1 MKKIKILAVTGIRS
15 EFDILYPII
24 DKLRK
29 DNKFEVKLV
38 LSGAHLSD
46 WHGNFINQIKED
58 GFEIADCI
66 DTLLMTNRNT
76 QRIKGIGLLTTGLSQ
91 TVERERPDILFVI
104 GDREESIA
112 TALVG
117 NYMNILTAHFGGGD
131 TVYGNADDPIR
142 FAVSKLSH
150 IHLTSA
156 EEYAKN
162 LISIGEEHFR
172 VFNVGNPSYENINNE
187 STMSLEKIGEQLNF
201 DISDGKYIVLLKHP
215 LSSEKEDAFYQ
226 MKVTLEAIEKFN
238 GKTGYKVI
246 GIYPNTDPG
255 SYDIINAIKK
265 YENNSYIKFFKN
277 LPRNLFINV
286 MRNTKA
292 LAGNSS
298 MGILEAPF
306 YKLPVINIGNRQK
319 GRLNAGNVKFVE
331 YDVDKIA
338 GLLFEACLDPIY
350 RKSIGAL
357 KNPFGDGN
365 SSQKIVDIL
374 SNIDYSDQKWFIK
387 RKLC

>member
-1 MKKIKILAVTGIRS
+1 MKKIKVLAVTGIRS

-24 DKLRK
+24 DKLRE
-29 DNKFEVKLV
+29 DNRFEVKLV

-46 WHGNFINQIKED
+46 WHGNLINQIKKD
-58 GFEIADCI
+58 GFQIADCV

-76 QRIKGIGLLTTGLSQ
+76 QRIKGIGLLTYGLSQ
-91 TVERERPDILFVI
+91 TVERENPDLLFVI

-117 NYMNILTAHFGGGD
+117 NYMSILTAHFGGGD
-131 TVYGNADDPIR
+131 TVFGNADDPIR

-150 IHLTSA
+150 IHLTMA
-156 EEYAKN
+156 EDYAKN
-162 LISIGEEHFR
+162 LIRVGEEHFR
-172 VFNVGNPSYENINNE
+172 VFNVGNPSYENINKE
-187 STMSLEKIGEQLNF
+187 KTMSLEEISEKLNF

-215 LSSEKEDAFYQ
+215 LSSEMEEAFSQ
-226 MKVTLEAIEKFN
+226 MQVTLDAMEKFN
-238 GKTGYKVI
+238 VQTGYKVI

-265 YENNSYIKFFKN
+265 YDNSSYIKFFKN

-286 MRNTKA
+286 MRNSKA

-319 GRLNAGNVKFVE
+319 GRLNAGNVKFVG
-331 YDVDKIA
+331 YNIDKITE
-338 GLLFEACLDPIY
+338 LLIEACLDPIY
-350 RKSIGAL
+350 RKSIKAL

-374 SNIDYSDQKWFIK
+374 SKIDYSDKKWFIK
-387 RKLC
+387 QKLC

>member
-1 MKKIKILAVTGIRS
+1 L
-15 EFDILYPII
+15 
-24 DKLRK
+24 
-29 DNKFEVKLV
+29 
-38 LSGAHLSD
+38 
-46 WHGNFINQIKED
+46 INQIKKD
-58 GFEIADCI
+58 GFQIADCI

-76 QRIKGIGLLTTGLSQ
+76 QRIKGIGLLTYGLSQ
-91 TVERERPDILFVI
+91 TVERENPDLLFVI

-131 TVYGNADDPIR
+131 TVFGNADDPIR
-142 FAVSKLSH
+142 FAVSKLAH
-150 IHLTSA
+150 IHLTIA

-162 LISIGEEHFR
+162 LIRVGEEHFR
-172 VFNVGNPSYENINNE
+172 VFNVGNPSYENINKE
-187 STMSLEKIGEQLNF
+187 KTLSLEEISEKLNF

-215 LSSEKEDAFYQ
+215 LSSEMEDAFSQ

-238 GKTGYKVI
+238 TQTGYKVI

-265 YENNSYIKFFKN
+265 YDNSSYIKFFKN

-286 MRNTKA
+286 MRNSKA

-319 GRLNAGNVKFVE
+319 GRLNAGNVKFVGYE
-331 YDVDKIA
+331 IDKIA
-338 GLLFEACLDPIY
+338 ELLFEACSDPIY
-350 RKSIGAL
+350 IKSIKAL

-374 SNIDYSDQKWFIK
+374 SKIDYTDKKWFIK
-387 RKLC
+387 QKLC